1 MFQAHGARR
10 MRLLLVA
17 EDNARIQV
25 TTFFII
31 LLLRAMGGSPIVLVF
46 PVSQICDL
54 TPSLCAC
61 RDDCQSGRWRRSG
74 FNQIS
79 SKKYVDGYGVFNK
92 SKSIGFYPEIG
103 RESWR
108 ERV

>member
-17 EDNARIQV
+17 EDNARILV

-61 RDDCQSGRWRRSG
+61 RDDCQSGVWRKQYKPTYVGTNVWFIRSEEHTSELKSLMR
-74 FNQIS
+74 IS
-79 SKKYVDGYGVFNK
+79 YAVLCLKTK
-92 SKSIGFYPEIG
+92 
-103 RESWR
+103 
-108 ERV
+108 